1 MHAYDTIT
9 VFANDAMRRHG
20 LSPAAR
26 QALMVLD
33 GRGGP
38 MSPGAVAGL
47 LLVTP
52 ASITSLF
59 DTLER
64 RGLVTRRPDPD
75 DRRRVQVEVTEAGRV
90 LVDQFVPE
98 AVALSAAV
106 MAGLTEPERSTL
118 VRLLAKVQAAPADL
132 DGDAIVSGARPRQR
146 HPGRHA

>member
-33 GRGGP
+33 GHAGP

-106 MAGLTEPERSTL
+106 MAGLGEAERAEL
-118 VRLLAKVQAAPADL
+118 MRLLGKVQEAPATL
-132 DGDAIVSGARPRQR
+132 DGDAIVSRVRPRERNQ
-146 HPGRHA
+146 GRRA